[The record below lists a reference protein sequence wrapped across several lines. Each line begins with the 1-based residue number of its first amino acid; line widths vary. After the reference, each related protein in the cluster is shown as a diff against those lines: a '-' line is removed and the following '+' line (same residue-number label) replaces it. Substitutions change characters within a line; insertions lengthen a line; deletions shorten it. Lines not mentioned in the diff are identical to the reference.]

1 MDKNVYNSTTSKI
14 RKILLT
20 IVIMTIFWLTAY
32 FVNGVIHGIKERD
45 RTNVQKENITKK
57 KTENV
62 NIMYAQF
69 ATILYYFIIFVGI
82 CIVLPM
88 YGIEPS
94 TMFAIFGTVG
104 LSLSLSTQNLLSNFW
119 SGVVILF
126 NNIYKIDDNVSFSS
140 SNSKDVIRGKVKE
153 FNLFYTKIT
162 NKNGEE
168 ISLAN
173 SVLYGGSGILT
184 NESIVYD
191 VSS

>member
-1 MDKNVYNSTTSKI
+1 
-14 RKILLT
+14 
-20 IVIMTIFWLTAY
+20 MTIFWLTAY

-45 RTNVQKENITKK
+45 RINVQKENITKK

-126 NNIYKIDDNVSFSS
+126 NDIYKIDDNVSFSC

>member
-20 IVIMTIFWLTAY
+20 IVIMTIFWVIAY
-32 FVNGVIHGIKERD
+32 FVKDIMIHGIKERD

-62 NIMYAQF
+62 NLMYEQF

-88 YGIEPS
+88 YGIESS
-94 TMFAIFGTVG
+94 TMFAIVGTVG
-104 LSLSLSTQNLLSNFW
+104 LALSLSTQNLLNNFW
-119 SGVVILF
+119 AGVVILF
-126 NNIYKIDDNVSFSS
+126 NDIYKIDDNVTFSY

-173 SVLYGGSGILT
+173 SVLYGGSGVLT

-191 VSS
+191 VS